1 MKRVALGILL
11 GIVVAATAHG
21 QEPSVERLTELPLET
36 YGRTEVKLPEA
47 YGRLVSVVTNSD
59 VHYLYFEDAAGSVR
73 VVLIGPRGAVPRS
86 RNPLQLLSSDV
97 FLIKRGS
104 EGSL

>member
-47 YGRLVSVVTNSD
+47 YGRTYISV
-59 VHYLYFEDAAGSVR
+59 
-73 VVLIGPRGAVPRS
+73 
-86 RNPLQLLSSDV
+86 
-97 FLIKRGS
+97 
-104 EGSL
+104 